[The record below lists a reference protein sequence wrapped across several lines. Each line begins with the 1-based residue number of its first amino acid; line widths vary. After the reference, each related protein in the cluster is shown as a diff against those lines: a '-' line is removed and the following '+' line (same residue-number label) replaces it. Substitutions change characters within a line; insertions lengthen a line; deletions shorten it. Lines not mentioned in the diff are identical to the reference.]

1 MTNIRAWLFWSG
13 RVPIKLG
20 WTINWAFTVPTISFF
35 FFFGLA
41 STFPFR
47 KSSEVVVVSF
57 RREIFSVW
65 KVRSRICYIKLV
77 DEICLF
83 LVGFSV
89 CSETK
94 DSNEQKQLL
103 KMCWFG
109 FELQI
114 LMVWTILIHCIETHE
129 GVRYTGSCMGLKRK
143 CCTVANWDW
152 KSKETCLVA
161 LSGAAPIPCPR
172 PSFLYCFCPS
182 WNSRRKVCIL
192 KGEKVFRSNC
202 QEMVRG

>member
-20 WTINWAFTVPTISFF
+20 WTNWAFTVPTISFF

-161 LSGAAPIPCPR
+161 PDPLFSTVFVLHGIVGEKCASWKGKKCSEVTVRKWSGAKIH
-172 PSFLYCFCPS
+172 
-182 WNSRRKVCIL
+182 V
-192 KGEKVFRSNC
+192 SN
-202 QEMVRG
+202 